1 MLDELTPLEEA
12 ILNAQ
17 DFGASLAAHFVI
29 YDLVKKND
37 DLNIEK
43 RKTPLSGQTLE
54 RRKEIMV
61 EIRRNEQALSI
72 VAQLNAMTFGISG

>member
-1 MLDELTPLEEA
+1 MLDELTPFEEA
-12 ILNAQ
+12 ILKAH
-17 DFGASLAAHFVI
+17 DFGAALAATQVI
-29 YDLVKKND
+29 TELVNSNVE
-37 DLNIEK
+37 LRTEK
-43 RKTPLSGQTLE
+43 SRTPLSGQTIE